1 MEEHKNTLHWLPEF
15 RPGMLLEV
23 LTQDN
28 RLLLVGKV
36 DWGQGD
42 TLQLCDCNGME
53 LPYIEYDTEVK
64 LRGFSSAGPF
74 VLKGQVMGNT
84 KEFWRIENLWSLQSP
99 ERREYFRQSSSL
111 EASATRVTRQFRTVS
126 EEAYQT
132 VEEPVPCRVMNLSA
146 SGAMI
151 HARAEFQEGDWI
163 SLTGV
168 KVLPEEPA
176 FSFVC
181 HICWMQERG
190 GMADYG
196 CEFYRLS
203 RNEQDRLIRGILD
216 MQRRNLK
223 ARREDTMR

>member
-84 KEFWRIENLWSLQSP
+84 KEFWSGPCSP
-99 ERREYFRQSSSL
+99 R
-111 EASATRVTRQFRTVS
+111 
-126 EEAYQT
+126 
-132 VEEPVPCRVMNLSA
+132 
-146 SGAMI
+146 SGGNI
-151 HARAEFQEGDWI
+151 FARAAVWRQ
-163 SLTGV
+163 V
-168 KVLPEEPA
+168 RPV
-176 FSFVC
+176 
-181 HICWMQERG
+181 
-190 GMADYG
+190 
-196 CEFYRLS
+196 
-203 RNEQDRLIRGILD
+203 
-216 MQRRNLK
+216 
-223 ARREDTMR
+223 